1 MRPGRLVPASG
12 AFPFATRAVLLEKN
26 ATNGKKGLVGLSLQG
41 PKGLRGFVG
50 LGKIAFIIYHQTNA
64 SLGYM
69 HAYQGLCGTLVGLIQ
84 NSVAVGFAGFV
95 GLEAFRVEG
104 AWVFLSV

>member
-26 ATNGKKGLVGLSLQG
+26 ATNGKKGLAGLSLQG

-50 LGKIAFIIYHQTNA
+50 LGKFVFVIYHRTNF

-69 HAYQGLCGTLVGLIQ
+69 HAYQGLYMWDTGRTHSEFRSSRLRRLCGFG
-84 NSVAVGFAGFV
+84 GFQG
-95 GLEAFRVEG
+95 
-104 AWVFLSV
+104 